1 MNLQDVLQGP
11 MITEKGTMLGEQSNQ
26 VVFRVHPDANKVEIS
41 HAVEHYF
48 KVSVINVRT
57 SVRLGKIRRVGRNFG
72 RRSTWKKAY
81 VTLAEGNR
89 IEFFEGA

>member
-11 MITEKGTMLGEQSNQ
+11 LITEKGTMLSEGSNQ
-26 VVFRVHPDANKVEIS
+26 VIFRVHPEANKVEIQ
-41 HAVEHYF
+41 HAVQHFF
-48 KVSVINVRT
+48 KVTVMKVRT
-57 SVRLGKIRRVGRNFG
+57 SVRLGKVRRVGKNFG

-81 VTLAEGNR
+81 VTLADGNR

>member
-11 MITEKGTMLGEQSNQ
+11 MITEKGTMLAEETNQ
-26 VVFRVHPDANKVEIS
+26 VIFRAHADANKVEIQ
-41 HAVEHYF
+41 HAVEHFF
-48 KVSVINVRT
+48 KVKVTKVRT
-57 SVRLGKIRRVGRNFG
+57 SVRLGKVRRVGRNFG

-81 VTLAEGNR
+81 VTLAEGSR